1 MRNLAEKTQ
10 KSLGEI
16 NITINTIV
24 QSVEDVSARVR
35 ENAESMQKLVES
47 SEQSYESMNSANGKI
62 AHINHLSMEDTENS
76 KIIDEEVIK
85 AKSMVEK
92 LNRKL
97 NEDTEIISQSHK
109 LVDTLIGKIHTL
121 KQHVSAV

>member
-35 ENAESMQKLVES
+35 ENAD
-47 SEQSYESMNSANGKI
+47 SMNDLVDISEKSFKKMREAGEKI
-62 AHINHLSMEDTENS
+62 GAINRLSQEDTENS
-76 KIIDEEVIK
+76 KLIDEEVVK
-85 AKSMVEK
+85 AKEK
-92 LNRKL
+92 VDRLYDKIE
-97 NEDTEIISQSHK
+97 EDSKFIDKSRE
-109 LVDTLIGKIHTL
+109 LVG
-121 KQHVSAV
+121 